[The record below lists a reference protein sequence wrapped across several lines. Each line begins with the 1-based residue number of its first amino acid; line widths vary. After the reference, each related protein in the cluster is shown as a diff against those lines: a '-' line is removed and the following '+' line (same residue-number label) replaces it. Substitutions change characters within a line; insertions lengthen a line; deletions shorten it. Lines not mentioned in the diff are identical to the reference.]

1 MSEHGPEESHV
12 EEEFEA
18 IETPEEAEAA
28 EASDITT
35 QIQHSI
41 LEKKLLYT
49 FNRFFIDFL
58 KDAKAKN
65 RAISQIVKK
74 HYKCID
80 KMSADYV
87 DAWQA
92 AFDHTQ
98 DHWSSPDK
106 DVLVEL
112 AAAEVFKGV
121 SVASVLDKL
130 EAPDRSTV
138 GRYIY
143 TLHVLNALYRE
154 LDDSNS
160 AEIETMFGTVVAA
173 MKAMD
178 AKQSLDHVLQDVVD
192 DDLKAVLYKMG
203 ALEAT
208 LPGASAAAAA
218 EGASEPPTAAGKLP
232 PLDADFFEKSKIG
245 KLAKDISASID
256 MSKLNISD
264 PSDLL
269 NMEKLM
275 SGNNAGLANIIQQV
289 GSTITQKIQ
298 SGELKQE
305 DLITDAMA
313 MVSKLNGAGGAGAM
327 GGMGGMMGDMM
338 KMMMKGPLA
347 GGIKKKSSTS
357 VRDRL
362 KRKAE
367 ARAAASSSADKN

>member
-1 MSEHGPEESHV
+1 MSDHGPEESHV
-12 EEEFEA
+12 EDEFEP
-18 IETPEEAEAA
+18 IEKLEGTEASEEA
-28 EASDITT
+28 ASNISA
-35 QIQHSI
+35 QIQHSM

-65 RAISQIVKK
+65 RAVSLIVKK

-80 KMSADYV
+80 KMSSDYV
-87 DAWQA
+87 DAWQE
-92 AFDHTQ
+92 AFDHAQ
-98 DHWSSPDK
+98 DHWSASDK

-112 AAAEVFKGV
+112 ADAEVFKGV
-121 SVASVLDKL
+121 TVSSVLDKL
-130 EAPDRSTV
+130 EAPDRSIV

-160 AEIETMFGTVVAA
+160 SEIETMFGIVVAA

-203 ALEAT
+203 ALGAT
-208 LPGASAAAAA
+208 LPSASPASDPASGAEKPSM
-218 EGASEPPTAAGKLP
+218 P

-245 KLAKDISASID
+245 KLAKDISSSID

-289 GSTITQKIQ
+289 GNTITQKIQ

-305 DLITDAMA
+305 DLITDAMS
-313 MVSKLNGAGGAGAM
+313 MVSKLNGGGGGGM

-362 KRKAE
+362 KRKLE
-367 ARAAASSSADKN
+367 NSRAREEPNESQ